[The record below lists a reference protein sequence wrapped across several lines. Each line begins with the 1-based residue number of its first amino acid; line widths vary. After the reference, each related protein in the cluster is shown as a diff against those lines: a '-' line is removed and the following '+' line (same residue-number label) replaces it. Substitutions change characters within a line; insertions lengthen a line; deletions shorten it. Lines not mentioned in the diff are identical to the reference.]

1 MKPRSHRTDVALPR
15 TAQRAR
21 ATGLAAARLIGR
33 RPGMTRQVA
42 DALTLTTPPSGAP
55 TTSGYDPNGN
65 LALEVTGSARTTM
78 TWDGEN
84 RLTRLELPDGTTE
97 ENVYRADGLRHKHV
111 DSGGTIHPIWD
122 EQNVLLEKNADF
134 ATQAIYTQLPGI
146 WGGAFSFKRGAT
158 HYFLLP
164 DLQGH
169 TRQTVNASEALLASY
184 YYDAWGREVWPIV
197 GGGLYLR
204 PFGQWGYWR
213 DTASVLYVGARHLA
227 TAQNR

>member
-1 MKPRSHRTDVALPR
+1 
-15 TAQRAR
+15 
-21 ATGLAAARLIGR
+21 
-33 RPGMTRQVA
+33 
-42 DALTLTTPPSGAP
+42 
-55 TTSGYDPNGN
+55 
-65 LALEVTGSARTTM
+65 M

-97 ENVYRADGLRHKHV
+97 EDVYRADGLRHKHV
-111 DSGGTIHPIWD
+111 DACGTIHPIWD
-122 EQNVLLEKNADF
+122 EQNVLLEKNAGF

-169 TRQTVNASEALLASY
+169 TRQTLNASEALLAPY
-184 YYDAWGREVWPIV
+184 YFGAWGREVRPIV

-204 PFGQWGYWR
+204 PFGQWGLLERQGFEALRPCTAPAPGSGKMDEQGPDRVRWR
-213 DTASVLYVGARHLA
+213 GVESVRVCAGPRSDGGRPHRFGGRARQYRSHPRGDQQPQASRLLMPVRLARRR
-227 TAQNR
+227 TPIRC